1 MDKNRVDG
9 CTRDRSGKSR
19 NVSCIKRFIYP
30 AARVAGEKLYAL
42 ALLIQGSFDNF
53 RESTGYRN
61 MKPETHLIKIQ
72 RKIYGEDECYK
83 AGAVKF
89 NCVQT

>member
-9 CTRDRSGKSR
+9 CARDRSGKRIHFSH
-19 NVSCIKRFIYP
+19 IKRGIYP
-30 AARVAGEKLYAL
+30 AARVAGEKLHAL
-42 ALLIQGSFDNF
+42 ALFIQRSFGNF

-72 RKIYGEDECYK
+72 RNIYGEAECYK